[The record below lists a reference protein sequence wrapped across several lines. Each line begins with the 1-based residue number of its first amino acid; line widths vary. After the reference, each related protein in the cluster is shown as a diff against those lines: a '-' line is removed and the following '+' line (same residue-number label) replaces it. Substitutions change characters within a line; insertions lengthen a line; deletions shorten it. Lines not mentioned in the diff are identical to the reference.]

1 MKDVV
6 LYGNGSFAQL
16 LKWYMDHDDER
27 KVVAATVEEMYRNA
41 SQFEG
46 LPLIPFERLEEQ
58 YAADDVEILLGVGYT
73 EMNNVR
79 KRIFEACKKKGYAL
93 AQYIHSSVRLSDTQM
108 GEGNIIFEDTLV
120 EPFVQ
125 VGSGNI
131 IWYKS
136 AIAHNSNIGNFNMIA
151 GNASI
156 CGFSQVKNNCFIGS
170 GAVIRDKIK
179 IEDYT
184 LVGAAAYAAA
194 DTQKYQVVA
203 ANKGVVLP
211 NKSSLDYI

>member
-16 LKWYMDHDDER
+16 LKWYLDHDDER
-27 KVVAATVEEMYRNA
+27 KVVAATVEEAYRNMP
-41 SQFEG
+41 QFEG
-46 LPLIPFERLEEQ
+46 LPLIPFERLKEQ
-58 YAADDVEILLGVGYT
+58 YAPDDVEILLGVGYT
-73 EMNNVR
+73 QMNNVR
-79 KRIFEACKKKGYAL
+79 RRIFEACKQKGYAL
-93 AQYIHSSVRLSDTQM
+93 AQYIHSSVRLSDAKM
-108 GEGNIIFEDTLV
+108 GEGNIIFEDTLL

-125 VGSGNI
+125 IGSGNI

-136 AIAHNSNIGNFNMIA
+136 VIAHNSTIGNFNLIA

-156 CGFSQVKNNCFIGS
+156 CGFSQVKNHCFIGS

-194 DTQKYQVVA
+194 DTQKFQVVA
-203 ANKGVVLP
+203 ANKGVVLS